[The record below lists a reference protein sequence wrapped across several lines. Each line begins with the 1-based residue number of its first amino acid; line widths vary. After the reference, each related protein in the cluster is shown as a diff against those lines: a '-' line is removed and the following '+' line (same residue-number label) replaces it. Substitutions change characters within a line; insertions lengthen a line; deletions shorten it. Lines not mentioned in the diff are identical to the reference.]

1 MGGAGMYAKVLG
13 SSVAIVALYLATPA
27 NAGDLDQGAAPPSA
41 VTSASIDFVYATRE
55 NDDNHVIIEDTITGS
70 TILDSKQFGFDWEP
84 GVDARLNIASGNYGV
99 GLRFF
104 GGFNFDDNAKVTTS
118 TIWNF
123 PTNPPL
129 FGLGIADVNSKYDSS
144 LDSVELNGARLFG
157 DAGAVFV
164 GLRGI
169 MVDEKLK
176 NVANFGG
183 NVATITLDSDT
194 AAIGPQLGG
203 QFHFGDRFF
212 VEGDGRVAALTS
224 STDASFGVKQ
234 AVGPAFAANGSF
246 GNWLLLA
253 EGGIAAG
260 VRIGPSFSL
269 RAGYRVLFIDDIATA
284 PGLVD
289 KVDVLNAS
297 INEAKDEILIHGFT
311 AGGKFVF

>member
-1 MGGAGMYAKVLG
+1 MYAKVLG
-13 SSVAIVALYLATPA
+13 SSVALFALYLTTPA
-27 NAGDLDQGAAPPSA
+27 MSGDLDQGVPPPPVA
-41 VTSASIDFVYATRE
+41 TSVSVDFVYATRE
-55 NDDNHVIIEDTITGS
+55 QSDNHVIIEDTITGD
-70 TILDSKQFGFDWEP
+70 TILDSNKFDFDWEP

-104 GGFNFDDNAKVTTS
+104 GGFEFNDTAKATTS
-118 TIWNF
+118 PIWNF

-129 FGLGIADVNSKYDSS
+129 FGLGTADVTSKYDSS

-157 DAGAVFV
+157 DNGAVFV

-169 MVDEKLK
+169 VVNEKLK
-176 NVANFGG
+176 NVTNFGP
-183 NVATITLDSDT
+183 NVATITMETDT

-212 VEGDGRVAALTS
+212 VEGDGRIAALTS
-224 STDASFGVKQ
+224 STDASFGVTQ

-253 EGGIAAG
+253 EGGIVAG

-269 RAGYRVLFIDDIATA
+269 RAGYRVLFIDDIPTAASSLSKTQVVSATVA
-284 PGLVD
+284 D
-289 KVDVLNAS
+289 S
-297 INEAKDEILIHGFT
+297 SDEILIHGFT
-311 AGGKFVF
+311 VGGKVTF

>member
-1 MGGAGMYAKVLG
+1 MYAKVLG
-13 SSVAIVALYLATPA
+13 LSVAIVALYFTAPA
-27 NAGDLDQGAAPPSA
+27 NAGDLAAPAPSA
-41 VTSASIDFVYATRE
+41 TTSASVDFVYATRE
-55 NDDNHVIIEDTITGS
+55 NDDSHVIIEDTITGS

-118 TIWNF
+118 PIWNF
-123 PTNPPL
+123 PTNPPR
-129 FGLGIADVNSKYDSS
+129 FGLGTADVNSKYESS

-157 DAGAVFV
+157 DNGAVFV

-169 MVDEKLK
+169 VVDEKLK
-176 NVANFGG
+176 NVANFGA
-183 NVATITLDSDT
+183 NVATITVESDT

-224 STDASFGVKQ
+224 STDATFGVKQ
-234 AVGPAFAANGSF
+234 AIGPAFGANGSF

-269 RAGYRVLFIDDIATA
+269 RAGYRVLFVDDIATA

-289 KVDVLNAS
+289 KVDVINAS
-297 INEAKDEILIHGFT
+297 ISEAKDEILIHGFT

>member
-1 MGGAGMYAKVLG
+1 
-13 SSVAIVALYLATPA
+13 VAIVALFSTTSA
-27 NAGDLDQGAAPPSA
+27 NAGDLDAGAPPPSA
-41 VTSASIDFVYATRE
+41 VTSASVDFVYATRE
-55 NDDNHVIIEDTITGS
+55 NDDNHVIIEDTVTGD

-104 GGFNFDDNAKVTTS
+104 GGFEFDDNVKSTTS
-118 TIWNF
+118 PIWNF

-129 FGLGIADVNSKYDSS
+129 FGLGTAAINSKYESS
-144 LDSVELNGARLFG
+144 LDSVELNGSRLFG
-157 DAGAVFV
+157 DSGAVFV

-169 MVDEKLK
+169 VVDEKLK
-176 NVANFGG
+176 NNVNFGG

-203 QFHFGDRFF
+203 QFHLGDRFF

-224 STDASFGVKQ
+224 GTDASFSVKQ

-246 GNWLLLA
+246 GNWLLMA
-253 EGGIAAG
+253 EGGIVAG
-260 VRIGPSFSL
+260 VKIGPSFSL

-297 INEAKDEILIHGFT
+297 ISEANDEILIHGVT
-311 AGGKFVF
+311 VGGKFVF